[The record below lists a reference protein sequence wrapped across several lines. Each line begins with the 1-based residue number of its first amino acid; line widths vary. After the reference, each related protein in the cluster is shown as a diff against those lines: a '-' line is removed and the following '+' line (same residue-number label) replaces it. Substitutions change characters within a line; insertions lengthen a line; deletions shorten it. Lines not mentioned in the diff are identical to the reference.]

1 MNSSKANR
9 QSDFSKAIKAMDE
22 GKHRLA
28 FRISHRNARFGHPEF
43 FLILGTMYSR
53 GRGVKRSHRWTLYW
67 YNKALKFGPPQFA
80 ASNIGSEYYMM
91 GNFQL
96 AEEWYLKAANLGDY
110 DAWLQLAHL
119 YLGPLNEKK
128 KALKALKQ
136 VLKGTVHE
144 SVTQGSYEEAKSL
157 LRDLK

>member
-1 MNSSKANR
+1 
-9 QSDFSKAIKAMDE
+9 
-22 GKHRLA
+22 
-28 FRISHRNARFGHPEF
+28 
-43 FLILGTMYSR
+43 
-53 GRGVKRSHRWTLYW
+53 
-67 YNKALKFGPPQFA
+67 
-80 ASNIGSEYYMM
+80 MM

-96 AEEWYLKAANLGDY
+96 AEEWYLRAANLGDY

-119 YLGPLNEKK
+119 YFGPLNEKK